1 MSFQNLVLNNIEVMG
16 YNHQNNF
23 FGEKSFHYSTTKT
36 LSIRGYV
43 LDLTNSIGV
52 RDIFI
57 DTTTIKNV
65 SQNFYNIII
74 NNFNYGVG
82 KIISLSFDEGNWV
95 RSTQFS
101 ADIEILERANLQELV
116 SKDFFG
122 SNYLVQPTG
131 VGGLNPLSGYEFY
144 LTTLKN
150 FNAPVYFD
158 TTNQYAL
165 WRAAANSWR
174 ITTISNIGI
183 GGAPRFQRTLVS
195 SYPPTG
201 GTGLPYVGAGTFT
214 SSGSLNLF
222 YNENYRINLLSDRL
236 DLIKSFSENFDIDFD
251 NNNKI
256 LGGTHSIDIEYTADN
271 KDLNVISLAQNLAS
285 ELLTKA
291 IPAAFIEGNYNIRQE
306 GTYKVLRNESYDVIN
321 GKCGFKK
328 SFSYG
333 TNNNLKPYS
342 VNRTLN
348 IELGEDGVASVQENC
363 DIKAENDNPSLY
375 SNALIGLNEQISGAY
390 LRCSGLYRDYS
401 NSLNLSGVL
410 NPTLLQR
417 STNINK
423 FDGTINYNVN
433 FNNDKKNSTNYIFE
447 FTSTLDRNESFIW
460 NISERGSVQG
470 VGNKNS
476 NIQYSNAETGWG
488 IVKTGITSRSSGFWN
503 QYAKEKAS
511 TGFNLISKKISRSP
525 YKGEITYDYSYT
537 DDPTIRN
544 DLGDIKRLTIEYS
557 DSSNFASGLLPIY
570 KEFIIPNNIYTLVH
584 NRNLK
589 QQGDLS
595 ISLNA
600 DVAFTGQ
607 NQVFNGFS
615 YFNIL
620 AGIEYN
626 LRTGL
631 FFNTPATDRY
641 LESASFTSDE
651 IEQSLTY
658 KTNIKYS

>member
-43 LDLTNSIGV
+43 LDLTNSVGV
-52 RDIFI
+52 RDIFVN
-57 DTTTIKNV
+57 TNTIKNV

-82 KIISLSFDEGNWV
+82 KIVSLSFDEGNWV

-101 ADIEILERANLQELV
+101 ADIEIFEQANLQELV
-116 SKDFFG
+116 SKEFFP
-122 SNYLVQPTG
+122 SNYLVQSTG
-131 VGGLNPLSGYEFY
+131 VGGFNPLSGYEFY
-144 LTTLKN
+144 LTTTKIN
-150 FNAPVYFD
+150 NRPVYFD
-158 TTNQYAL
+158 TTNKYAL
-165 WRAAANSWR
+165 WNFGTTNWR
-174 ITTISNIGI
+174 ITEISGLGNGSV
-183 GGAPRFQRTLVS
+183 PRFQRTSTQTFAQTGRYTALAGWSTTTTGNLDLV
-195 SYPPTG
+195 
-201 GTGLPYVGAGTFT
+201 
-214 SSGSLNLF
+214 

-306 GTYKVLRNESYDVIN
+306 GTYKVLRSESYDVIN

-328 SFSYG
+328 TFSYG
-333 TNNNLKPYS
+333 TDKNLTPYS

-348 IELGEDGVASVQENC
+348 IELGEDGLATVQENC

-390 LRCSGLYRDYS
+390 FRCSGLYNDYS
-401 NSLNLSGVL
+401 NRLNLSGVL

-417 STNINK
+417 STSINK

-433 FNNDKKNSTNYIFE
+433 FNNDRKNLQNYIFE
-447 FTSTLDRNESFIW
+447 YTSILDRNESFIW

-470 VGNKNS
+470 VGNKNF
-476 NIQYSNAETGWG
+476 NIQYLNAETGWR

-511 TGFNLISKKISRSP
+511 NEFNLISRQISRSP
-525 YKGEITYDYSYT
+525 YKGEITYDYNYT

-544 DLGDIKRLTIEYS
+544 NLGDIKRLTIEYT
-557 DSSNFASGLLPIY
+557 DNSNLGNNLLPIY
-570 KEFIIPNNIYTLVH
+570 KEFIIPNKIYTLVQ
-584 NRNLK
+584 NRGLK
-589 QQGDLS
+589 QQGEFS
-595 ISLNA
+595 ISLKA
-600 DVAFTGQ
+600 DVAFAGQ

-615 YFNIL
+615 YFDQL
-620 AGIEYN
+620 KTIEQN
-626 LRTGL
+626 LRNTLLTGRI
-631 FFNTPATDRY
+631 DIY

-658 KTNIKYS
+658 ETNIKYSS

>member
-36 LSIRGYV
+36 LSLRGYV
-43 LDLTNSIGV
+43 LDLTNSVGV
-52 RDIFI
+52 RDIFV
-57 DTTTIKNV
+57 DTNTIKNI

-82 KIISLSFDEGNWV
+82 KIVSLSFDEGNWV

-101 ADIEILERANLQELV
+101 ADIEIYQEANIQNLV
-116 SKDFFG
+116 SKEFSG
-122 SNYLVQPTG
+122 IN
-131 VGGLNPLSGYEFY
+131 LSG
-144 LTTLKN
+144 N
-150 FNAPVYFD
+150 
-158 TTNQYAL
+158 
-165 WRAAANSWR
+165 
-174 ITTISNIGI
+174 
-183 GGAPRFQRTLVS
+183 
-195 SYPPTG
+195 
-201 GTGLPYVGAGTFT
+201 
-214 SSGSLNLF
+214 
-222 YNENYRINLLSDRL
+222 RL
-236 DLIKSFSENFDIDFD
+236 DLIKNFTESFDIDFD
-251 NNNKI
+251 NNTKI

-271 KDLNVISLAQNLAS
+271 KDLNVISLAQKFAA
-285 ELLTKA
+285 ELLTKTL
-291 IPAAFIEGNYNIRQE
+291 PSGFRESNYTLRSENS
-306 GTYKVLRNESYDVIN
+306 YKILQNESYDIIN

-328 SFSYG
+328 NFSYS
-333 TNNNLKPYS
+333 TNNILIPYS

-348 IELGEDGVASVQENC
+348 IELGEDGIVNVQENC

-375 SNALIGLNEQISGAY
+375 SNALIGLNQQISGAY

-401 NSLNLSGVL
+401 NRLNLSGVL

-417 STNINK
+417 STSINK

-433 FNNDKKNSTNYIFE
+433 FNNDRKNLQNYIFE
-447 FTSTLDRNESFIW
+447 YTSILDRNESFIW

-476 NIQYSNAETGWG
+476 NIQYLNAETGWR

-511 TGFNLISKKISRSP
+511 NEFNLISRQISRSP
-525 YKGEITYDYSYT
+525 YKGEITYDYNYT

-544 DLGDIKRLTIEYS
+544 NLGDIKRLTIEYT
-557 DSSNFASGLLPIY
+557 DNSNLGNNLLPIY
-570 KEFIIPNNIYTLVH
+570 KEFIIPNKIYTLVQ
-584 NRNLK
+584 NRGLK
-589 QQGDLS
+589 QQGEFS
-595 ISLNA
+595 ISLKA
-600 DVAFTGQ
+600 DVAFAGQ

-615 YFNIL
+615 YFDQL
-620 AGIEYN
+620 KTIEQN
-626 LRTGL
+626 LRNTLLTGRI
-631 FFNTPATDRY
+631 DIY

-658 KTNIKYS
+658 ETNIKYSS

>member
-43 LDLTNSIGV
+43 LDLTNSVGV
-52 RDIFI
+52 RDIFV
-57 DTTTIKNV
+57 DTNTIKNI

-82 KIISLSFDEGNWV
+82 KIVSLSFDEGNWV

-101 ADIEILERANLQELV
+101 ADIEIYQEANIQNLV
-116 SKDFFG
+116 SKEFSG
-122 SNYLVQPTG
+122 IN
-131 VGGLNPLSGYEFY
+131 LSG
-144 LTTLKN
+144 N
-150 FNAPVYFD
+150 
-158 TTNQYAL
+158 
-165 WRAAANSWR
+165 
-174 ITTISNIGI
+174 
-183 GGAPRFQRTLVS
+183 
-195 SYPPTG
+195 
-201 GTGLPYVGAGTFT
+201 
-214 SSGSLNLF
+214 
-222 YNENYRINLLSDRL
+222 RL
-236 DLIKSFSENFDIDFD
+236 DLIKNFTESFDIDFD
-251 NNNKI
+251 NNTKI

-271 KDLNVISLAQNLAS
+271 KDLNVISLAQKFAA
-285 ELLTKA
+285 ELLTKTL
-291 IPAAFIEGNYNIRQE
+291 PSGFRESNYTLRSENS
-306 GTYKVLRNESYDVIN
+306 YKILQNESYDIIN

-328 SFSYG
+328 NFSYS
-333 TNNNLKPYS
+333 TNNILIPYS

-348 IELGEDGVASVQENC
+348 IELGEDGIANVQENC

-375 SNALIGLNEQISGAY
+375 SNALIGLNQQISGAY

-401 NSLNLSGVL
+401 NRLNLSGVL

-417 STNINK
+417 STSINK

-433 FNNDKKNSTNYIFE
+433 FNNDRKNLQNYIFE
-447 FTSTLDRNESFIW
+447 YTSILDRNESFIW

-476 NIQYSNAETGWG
+476 NIQYLNAETGWR

-511 TGFNLISKKISRSP
+511 NEFNLISRQISRSP
-525 YKGEITYDYSYT
+525 YKGEITYDYNYT

-544 DLGDIKRLTIEYS
+544 NLGDIKRLTIEYT
-557 DSSNFASGLLPIY
+557 DNSNSGNNLLPIY
-570 KEFIIPNNIYTLVH
+570 KEFIIPNKIYTLVQ
-584 NRNLK
+584 NRGLK
-589 QQGDLS
+589 QQGEFS
-595 ISLNA
+595 ISLKA
-600 DVAFTGQ
+600 DVAFAGQ

-615 YFNIL
+615 YFDQL
-620 AGIEYN
+620 KTIEQN
-626 LRTGL
+626 LRNTLLTGRI
-631 FFNTPATDRY
+631 DIY

-658 KTNIKYS
+658 ETNIKYSS